1 MFVSSTLRYPYKKHT
16 LFFKNGT
23 GTPVDEF
30 SNEYKNILQQLP
42 DYESDLE
49 TEAPF
54 IQYMYPQGGQQ
65 KSICIGLINRITKF
79 DVDIPGGD
87 TEIPIAKSH

>member
-1 MFVSSTLRYPYKKHT
+1 MTFQPEISFSL
-16 LFFKNGT
+16 KNGT
-23 GTPVDEF
+23 GTPVDEFSLEF

-65 KSICIGLINRITKF
+65 KSICIGLINSIPKF